1 MSTNLSSEK
10 ITLAAIK
17 PGQRVQIEY
26 LEPSPLKERL
36 MSMGMVKGTK
46 VKVLRSAPLGDP
58 IAISIRSFNMSIRLS
73 DAAKIAVTQIA

>member
-1 MSTNLSSEK
+1 
-10 ITLAAIK
+10 
-17 PGQRVQIEY
+17 
-26 LEPSPLKERL
+26 